1 MLNERSYMFSA
12 NRIFKRSVCD
22 SLILILIGSFI
33 LQSIVGLFFEQNFIY
48 QFLSLTPPLFFSGHL
63 WSFFSYGFL
72 HDGPLH
78 LIMNLLGLH
87 FISRSVEER
96 VGPTKF
102 KFFTASCLLSGSLI
116 WLLFNLDTNS
126 HLIGFSAVI
135 LGSLCFFCLERPNQ
149 PITFLLFFILPITIK
164 PKWLLAGLVGLEV
177 YGLLNSELTGFGGIA
192 HSAHIGGMFA
202 GFLYFIFFSKNLSIP
217 IKFTFQHSNGKS
229 TRKSKVSF
237 NPKPNYK
244 VNFGMN
250 SSIKIET
257 DRILDK
263 INEKGFGS
271 LTSKEKETLEKAKK
285 LLDS

>member
-1 MLNERSYMFSA
+1 MLSDNI
-12 NRIFKRSVCD
+12 IFMRSVCD

-33 LQSIVGLFFEQNFIY
+33 LQSIVGLFFFFFFIY
-48 QFLSLTPPLFFSGHL
+48 QFLSLTSPLFFSGHF

-96 VGPTKF
+96 VGPKKF

-116 WLLFNLDTNS
+116 WLLFNLGTNS

-164 PKWLLAGLVGLEV
+164 PKWLLTGLVGLEV

-192 HSAHIGGMFA
+192 HSAHIGGMCA
-202 GFLYFIFFSKNLSIP
+202 GFLYFVFFSKSITIP

-229 TRKSKVSF
+229 PRKSKVSF

-271 LTSKEKETLEKAKK
+271 LTSQEKETLEKAKK

>member
-1 MLNERSYMFSA
+1 MFSA

-33 LQSIVGLFFEQNFIY
+33 LQSIVGLFFKQNFIY
-48 QFLSLTPPLFFSGHL
+48 QFLSLTPPLFSSGHF

-96 VGPTKF
+96 VGPKKF

-164 PKWLLAGLVGLEV
+164 PKWLLTGLVGLEV

-192 HSAHIGGMFA
+192 HSAHIGGMCA
-202 GFLYFIFFSKNLSIP
+202 GFLYFVFFSKGITIP

-229 TRKSKVSF
+229 PRKSKVSF

>member
-1 MLNERSYMFSA
+1 MFSA

-33 LQSIVGLFFEQNFIY
+33 LQSIVGLFFKQNFIY
-48 QFLSLTPPLFFSGHL
+48 QFLSLTPPLFFSGHF

-96 VGPTKF
+96 VGPQNF
-102 KFFTASCLLSGSLI
+102 KYFTASCLLSGSLI
-116 WLLFNLDTNS
+116 WLLFNLGTNS

-164 PKWLLAGLVGLEV
+164 PKWLLTGLVGLEV

-192 HSAHIGGMFA
+192 HSAHIGGMCA
-202 GFLYFIFFSKNLSIP
+202 GFLYFVFFSKSITIP

-229 TRKSKVSF
+229 PRKSKVSF

-271 LTSKEKETLEKAKK
+271 LTSQEKETLEKAKK